1 MPTCKNCGTKI
12 KLLSYLLVRGD
23 GLCDE
28 CGARYEAERKDPT
41 AAERHMHELLDKLA
55 PQTEWLLCGLGL
67 WTTTG
72 HRASQTASLWAGRAL
87 FGVAGDMVHSES
99 RLLGIFGLS
108 ANGVLHRL
116 RIGECSNITP
126 EIVYDSE
133 VIPHDSVSSPK
144 SELSIA
150 TERPGVLNLETTNT
164 RSQIVV
170 EFPKCFLSQNEEFPT
185 KLQDEWRK

>member
-126 EIVYDSE
+126 RDSLRLRSHPARLR
-133 VIPHDSVSSPK
+133 IQPQIGAFDCDGK
-144 SELSIA
+144 
-150 TERPGVLNLETTNT
+150 T
-164 RSQIVV
+164 RGAQS
-170 EFPKCFLSQNEEFPT
+170 
-185 KLQDEWRK
+185 